1 MTAMKHGFRTIPVK
15 FIFPTKAVFAKN
27 ENFDSNDKTDAYHHI

>member
-1 MTAMKHGFRTIPVK
+1 MTAMKH
-15 FIFPTKAVFAKN
+15 IFPTKAVFAKN